1 MSPAETLPHRFR
13 ELRAFN
19 PQWQIPA
26 NEVVVLRP
34 GRTRYAAIVPV
45 WNEGERFERQLREM
59 LPYSGLADIIVADAP
74 STDGSTEPS
83 KMAAANVRA
92 IVSLAERGRLSSALR
107 ATIAYAM
114 TQGYEGIIL
123 IDGNGKDDPAGIAHF
138 VRELDDG
145 GDYIQGS
152 RYLPG
157 GRAIHTPR
165 MRSFL
170 IRFVHVPLFSLL
182 CGRRF
187 TDTTIGFR
195 AFSRRFLLDPRVRPF
210 RNAFRHY
217 EIYFYLAWAACHYGF
232 DVRHV
237 PVTRAYP
244 ATGPVPTKISTI
256 RGNWQMLKPLIMI
269 LFRRY

>member
-1 MSPAETLPHRFR
+1 MSLAETPRERVGGLPASAT
-13 ELRAFN
+13 L
-19 PQWQIPA
+19 WQVPA

-34 GRTRYAAIVPV
+34 ARTRYAVIVPV
-45 WNEGERFERQLREM
+45 WNEGQRFERQLGEM

-83 KMAAANVRA
+83 KMAAGNVRA
-92 IVSLAERGRLSSALR
+92 IVSLTERGRLSSALR
-107 ATIAYAM
+107 AAIAYAM
-114 TQGYEGIIL
+114 TEGYQGIIL
-123 IDGNGKDDPAGIAHF
+123 IDGNGKDDPAAITDF
-138 VRELDDG
+138 VRELDGG

-157 GRAIHTPR
+157 GKAIHTPP

-182 CGRRF
+182 CGHRF

-195 AFSRRFLLDPRVRPF
+195 AFSRHFLLDSRVRPF

-217 EIYFYLAWAACHYGF
+217 EIYFYLAWAACRYGF
-232 DVRHV
+232 EVRHL
-237 PVTRAYP
+237 PVTRSYP
-244 ATGPVPTKISTI
+244 ASGPVPTKISI
-256 RGNWQMLKPLIMI
+256 FHGNWQMLKPLLMI
-269 LFRRY
+269 LCRRY